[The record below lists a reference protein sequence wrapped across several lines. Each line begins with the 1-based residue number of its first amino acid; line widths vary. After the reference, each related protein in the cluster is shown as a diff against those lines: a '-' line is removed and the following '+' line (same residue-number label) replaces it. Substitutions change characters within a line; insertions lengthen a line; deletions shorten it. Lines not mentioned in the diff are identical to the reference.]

1 MRASLLRRLIEVIV
15 VLLQKFLITEDVP
28 QYLFIWVGTHIFKWI
43 RLNKLSL
50 GLLGLSPLTLVL
62 FLVELLI
69 DI

>member
-1 MRASLLRRLIEVIV
+1 MLRLLIEIIV
-15 VLLQKFLITEDVP
+15 VLLEKFLITEDVP
-28 QYLFIWVGTHIFKWI
+28 QYLFIWVSTHIFKWV
-43 RLNKLSL
+43 RFNKLSL